1 MAVLALARLML
12 CGLHAQTMSVGD
24 VVRCINNS
32 DSEIKKMKRII
43 ATSVMGAF
51 LLTAPAVFASDKA
64 PVDASA
70 KGSVKTEAA
79 PVVRKPETATTAAT
93 PVPSAALKQDAAAPA
108 KADTVKSADKAAVKT
123 DAVKP
128 EADKA
133 AVKAEAPKA
142 DAAKAADKNAP
153 AKATTLDA
161 KAAKPEAKPEA
172 KPVTM
177 KPAEAAKHTAEAAP
191 AVKKPETATVKAN

>member
-1 MAVLALARLML
+1 ML
-12 CGLHAQTMSVGD
+12 YGVHAQTMSVGD
-24 VVRCINNS
+24 VAKCINNN

-79 PVVRKPETATTAAT
+79 PVVKKPETAATATT
-93 PVPSAALKQDAAAPA
+93 PVPSAALKQDVAAPA
-108 KADTVKSADKAAVKT
+108 KTDAVKSADKAAVK
-123 DAVKP
+123 P

-133 AVKAEAPKA
+133 ATKA

-161 KAAKPEAKPEA
+161 KPAKPEGKAEA

-177 KPAEAAKHTAEAAP
+177 KPAEAVKHTAEAAP
-191 AVKKPETATVKAN
+191 AVKKPETAAKAN

>member
-1 MAVLALARLML
+1 MTGKRPFKAFEALARLML
-12 CGLHAQTMSVGD
+12 YGVHAQTMSVGD
-24 VVRCINNS
+24 VVRRINNN

-51 LLTAPAVFASDKA
+51 LLAAPAVFASDKA

-79 PVVRKPETATTAAT
+79 PVVKKSETGTTAAT
-93 PVPSAALKQDAAAPA
+93 PVPSAALKQDVAAPA
-108 KADTVKSADKAAVKT
+108 KADTVKNADKA
-123 DAVKP
+123 AVKP

-133 AVKAEAPKA
+133 PAKAEA
-142 DAAKAADKNAP
+142 AKTADKNAP

-161 KAAKPEAKPEA
+161 KAAKPEAKTEA

-177 KPAEAAKHTAEAAP
+177 KPAEAVKHTAEAAP
-191 AVKKPETATVKAN
+191 AVKKPETAAAKAN

>member
-1 MAVLALARLML
+1 M
-12 CGLHAQTMSVGD
+12 MSVGD
-24 VVRCINNS
+24 VNECTNNS
-32 DSEIKKMKRII
+32 DLEREQMKRII

-79 PVVRKPETATTAAT
+79 PVVKKPETAATAAT
-93 PVPSAALKQDAAAPA
+93 AVPSAALKQEVAAPA
-108 KADTVKSADKAAVKT
+108 KADTVKSADKAAAKT
-123 DAVKP
+123 
-128 EADKA
+128 
-133 AVKAEAPKA
+133 EAPKA

-153 AKATTLDA
+153 AKAATLDV

-177 KPAEAAKHTAEAAP
+177 KPASAVKHTAEAAP

>member
-1 MAVLALARLML
+1 M
-12 CGLHAQTMSVGD
+12 MSVGD
-24 VVRCINNS
+24 VSECTNNS
-32 DSEIKKMKRII
+32 DLEREQMKRII

-79 PVVRKPETATTAAT
+79 PVVKKPETAATAAT
-93 PVPSAALKQDAAAPA
+93 AVPSAALKQEVAAPA

-123 DAVKP
+123 DAAKP

-133 AVKAEAPKA
+133 AAKAEAPKA
-142 DAAKAADKNAP
+142 DAAKAADKSAP
-153 AKATTLDA
+153 AKAATLDV

-177 KPAEAAKHTAEAAP
+177 KPAEAVKHTAETAP
-191 AVKKPETATVKAN
+191 VVKKPETAAVKAN

>member
-1 MAVLALARLML
+1 
-12 CGLHAQTMSVGD
+12 
-24 VVRCINNS
+24 
-32 DSEIKKMKRII
+32 MKRII

-79 PVVRKPETATTAAT
+79 PVVKKPETAATAAI
-93 PVPSAALKQDAAAPA
+93 PVPSAALKQDVAAPA
-108 KADTVKSADKAAVKT
+108 KTGTVKSADKAAVKL
-123 DAVKP
+123 

-133 AVKAEAPKA
+133 ATKA
-142 DAAKAADKNAP
+142 DAAKAVDKNAP

-161 KAAKPEAKPEA
+161 KPAKPEGKAET

-177 KPAEAAKHTAEAAP
+177 KPAEAVKHTAEAA
-191 AVKKPETATVKAN
+191 TAKAN

>member
-1 MAVLALARLML
+1 
-12 CGLHAQTMSVGD
+12 MSVGD
-24 VVRCINNS
+24 VAERINNS

-51 LLTAPAVFASDKA
+51 LLAAPAVFASDKA

-79 PVVRKPETATTAAT
+79 PVVKKPEAATTAAT
-93 PVPSAALKQDAAAPA
+93 PLPSAALKQEAAVQA
-108 KADTVKSADKAAVKT
+108 KSETVKSSDKAAAKPEADKAATK
-123 DAVKP
+123 AEAGKP

-133 AVKAEAPKA
+133 AVKTEAHKA
-142 DAAKAADKNAP
+142 DAAKAVDKNAP
-153 AKATTLDA
+153 AKAATLDA
-161 KAAKPEAKPEA
+161 KPAKPEAKTDV

-177 KPAEAAKHTAEAAP
+177 KPAEGVKHTAEAAP
-191 AVKKPETATVKAN
+191 AVKKPEAAAVKAN

>member
-1 MAVLALARLML
+1 
-12 CGLHAQTMSVGD
+12 
-24 VVRCINNS
+24 
-32 DSEIKKMKRII
+32 MKRII

-51 LLTAPAVFASDKA
+51 LLAAPAVFASDKA

-79 PVVRKPETATTAAT
+79 PVVKKSETAAT
-93 PVPSAALKQDAAAPA
+93 AVPSAALKQDVAAPA
-108 KADTVKSADKAAVKT
+108 KADAVKSAD
-123 DAVKP
+123 KP

-133 AVKAEAPKA
+133 VTKT
-142 DAAKAADKNAP
+142 DAAKAVDKNAP

-161 KAAKPEAKPEA
+161 KTAKPEGKAET

-177 KPAEAAKHTAEAAP
+177 KPAEAVKHTAEAAP
-191 AVKKPETATVKAN
+191 AVKKPEPAAAKAN